1 MSNIV
6 FDFQTRGLMQSQR
19 VYVLQPDRILLS
31 LLCYQLTDAG
41 FIVEGFH
48 DHQAAFDRVQVQAP
62 AVLVSDVN
70 FGSETSEVLA
80 KIYKFANVNGV
91 VLASQ
96 VPSPKLL
103 GLEEKLGTKTLAY
116 INLQLPDS
124 LERLQKAIRATA
136 GRQPIGRFRDDR
148 KEDHALSALSRSQ
161 LEITRLI
168 ANGFSNQAIAEHR
181 GTTIRAVENLIK
193 RTFQQIGMDSSLK
206 HQSARVMLA
215 RVYWKTIGGL

>member
-1 MSNIV
+1 
-6 FDFQTRGLMQSQR
+6 MQSQK
-19 VYVLQPDRILLS
+19 VFVLQPDQMLLS

-41 FIVEGFH
+41 FVVEGFQES
-48 DHQAAFDRVQVQAP
+48 QAVVDRIEAQAP

-70 FGSETSEVLA
+70 FGSQSAHVLA
-80 KIYKFANVNGV
+80 NIFELANFYGI

-103 GLEEKLGTKTLAY
+103 GLEGKLGTKAVAY

-124 LERLQKAIRATA
+124 LEGLQKAIRATL

-148 KEDHALSALSRSQ
+148 KEDHALSPLSRSQ

-193 RTFQQIGMDSSLK
+193 RTFQQLGLDPSLK
-206 HQSARVMLA
+206 NQSARVMLA
-215 RVYWKTIGGL
+215 RLYWQTVGGL